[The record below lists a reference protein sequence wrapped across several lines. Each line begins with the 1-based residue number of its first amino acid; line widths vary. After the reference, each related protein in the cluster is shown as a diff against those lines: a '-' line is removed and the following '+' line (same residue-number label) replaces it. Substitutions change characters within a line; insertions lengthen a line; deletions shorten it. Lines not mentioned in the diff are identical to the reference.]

1 MHLSVIYGHAADV
14 KKASSAWA
22 QLVITP
28 DASYP
33 QIFSRAWTWHTE
45 ITAVKR
51 AGLLRSNVLGKLW
64 EIFYFGC
71 MRLFALF

>member
-14 KKASSAWA
+14 MKASSAWA

-33 QIFSRAWTWHTE
+33 QILSHAWTWHTE

-51 AGLLRSNVLGKLW
+51 AGLGKLW

>member
-14 KKASSAWA
+14 MKASSAWA

-33 QIFSRAWTWHTE
+33 QILSHA
-45 ITAVKR
+45 
-51 AGLLRSNVLGKLW
+51 
-64 EIFYFGC
+64 
-71 MRLFALF
+71 